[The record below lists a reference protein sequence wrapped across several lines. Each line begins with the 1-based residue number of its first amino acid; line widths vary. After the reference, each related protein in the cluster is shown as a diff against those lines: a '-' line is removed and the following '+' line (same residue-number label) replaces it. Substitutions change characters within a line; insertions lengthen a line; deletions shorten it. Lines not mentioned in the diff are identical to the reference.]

1 MQIGCPFKF
10 RQHTVCLKLSN
21 AEAEVPDP
29 LRTQWQRPQQ
39 CIHKQATNKQVQ
51 CPVNRGVKR
60 WNMKKWFL
68 QCRCFNITKFYGMGE
83 IKDEGFNHGELC
95 QFQWK
100 QLHSLNSSDEIC
112 DRWWLGIQ
120 VWVFF
125 CVCVCELLWCCASH
139 LCGEKLG
146 ALCCVGGQ
154 CRFVFHLLW
163 KQKTYRKD
171 FPFHPARLRFAILS
185 LVFSPNCLK
194 SS

>member
-125 CVCVCELLWCCASH
+125 CVCVYVNCCDVVRLTSVVKSWERCAVWVGSVD
-139 LCGEKLG
+139 LCS
-146 ALCCVGGQ
+146 VM
-154 CRFVFHLLW
+154 
-163 KQKTYRKD
+163 KTED
-171 FPFHPARLRFAILS
+171 
-185 LVFSPNCLK
+185 V
-194 SS
+194 